1 MKQRQTQVDTEPLL
15 PNLHIGACAE
25 PHGIGGELSAPAENG
40 KPLSRALYLYLEH
53 RVFLSVYQGQDIF
66 RALKRD
72 LVLLAL
78 ASVEQDEPFSS
89 LDIKTKTLLIKR
101 FNDIFTNNPRTVV
114 FVTHDVD
121 EALALADTIIVLK
134 DKNADFILNLSQ
146 DKSTRVYGED
156 VEKRKI
162 IFDYLKK

>member
-1 MKQRQTQVDTEPLL
+1 M
-15 PNLHIGACAE
+15 
-25 PHGIGGELSAPAENG
+25 
-40 KPLSRALYLYLEH
+40 
-53 RVFLSVYQGQDIF
+53 
-66 RALKRD
+66 
-72 LVLLAL
+72 
-78 ASVEQDEPFSS
+78 DEPFSS

-121 EALALADTIIVLK
+121 EALSLADTIIVLK

>member
-1 MKQRQTQVDTEPLL
+1 M
-15 PNLHIGACAE
+15 
-25 PHGIGGELSAPAENG
+25 
-40 KPLSRALYLYLEH
+40 
-53 RVFLSVYQGQDIF
+53 
-66 RALKRD
+66 
-72 LVLLAL
+72 
-78 ASVEQDEPFSS
+78 
-89 LDIKTKTLLIKR
+89 LIKR

>member
-1 MKQRQTQVDTEPLL
+1 LQTVELIDKIDAYPNHLSGGQAQRVSL
-15 PNLHIGACAE
+15 A
-25 PHGIGGELSAPAENG
+25 
-40 KPLSRALYLYLEH
+40 RALIKKA
-53 RVFLSVYQGQDIF
+53 D
-66 RALKRD
+66 
-72 LVLLAL
+72 VLLM
-78 ASVEQDEPFSS
+78 DEPFSS

>member
-1 MKQRQTQVDTEPLL
+1 M
-15 PNLHIGACAE
+15 
-25 PHGIGGELSAPAENG
+25 
-40 KPLSRALYLYLEH
+40 
-53 RVFLSVYQGQDIF
+53 
-66 RALKRD
+66 
-72 LVLLAL
+72 
-78 ASVEQDEPFSS
+78 DEPFSS

>member
-1 MKQRQTQVDTEPLL
+1 MAKFNRDARTFET
-15 PNLHIGACAE
+15 
-25 PHGIGGELSAPAENG
+25 
-40 KPLSRALYLYLEH
+40 
-53 RVFLSVYQGQDIF
+53 RVTFI
-66 RALKRD
+66 
-72 LVLLAL
+72 
-78 ASVEQDEPFSS
+78 
-89 LDIKTKTLLIKR
+89 
-101 FNDIFTNNPRTVV
+101 NDIFTNNPRTVV

-134 DKNADFILNLSQ
+134 DKNADFILNLSE